1 MLLLDS
7 ERASTGDD
15 IVQQHPNLLLAAESS
30 MLIEKVDNALLILP
44 ISKELAESC
53 SQIESTV
60 VIV

>member
-7 ERASTGDD
+7 KEASTGYN

-44 ISKELAESC
+44 ICEELAESC
-53 SQIESTV
+53 SQIESMV